1 MTKEE
6 ILNLKEGDNVIP
18 ISLDGIDGNLTVSKT
33 YPILSISDK
42 LGFMLIKDDTGEKIN
57 IYSYIEDK
65 FILSVKKSSDKERV
79 NHPDYYNSLPNGIEC
94 IDVVRYHD
102 FDTGS
107 AIKYLW
113 RAGLKTEEGISNKQ
127 KEIEDLNKAIWYIED
142 RIKELSK

>member
-1 MTKEE
+1 MTKEQYN
-6 ILNLKEGDNVIP
+6 NLKEGDYVIC
-18 ISLDGIDGNLTVSKT
+18 ID
-33 YPILSISDK
+33 DK
-42 LGFMLIKDDTGEKIN
+42 YIEPDFTINCRYKVIGFYENRKGVIVKNNTDEVIKIN
-57 IYSYIEDK
+57 FEDNLK
-65 FILSVKKSSDKERV
+65 DRFNVETPMKERV